1 MRNLP
6 SLAWDAEFLVSGIEK
21 ILNQDF
27 FFLSAFRQETAF
39 CREFRQATETENLPR
54 CLHQILVGTVG
65 FLPNLN

>member
-27 FFLSAFRQETAF
+27 FF
-39 CREFRQATETENLPR
+39 
-54 CLHQILVGTVG
+54 
-65 FLPNLN
+65 FLPFGRKQPFAGNSDKQRRRKICPGACIKY